1 MTLKDLQTELEKETH
16 GKAKVLNI
24 LKEPSYIPSLHLLK
38 KQTDKTK
45 ELHYLK
51 DIIGDGK
58 IIVFAFHHFYLLAQ
72 VLVKGSE
79 LRAEIRKRVN
89 MGELKKFAE
98 KETDIVSMEFK
109 NMTTELCD
117 IAIKWKPKLYS
128 SFCENLKKLFLSNG
142 TIESIKC
149 F

>member
-1 MTLKDLQTELEKETH
+1 
-16 GKAKVLNI
+16 
-24 LKEPSYIPSLHLLK
+24 
-38 KQTDKTK
+38 
-45 ELHYLK
+45 
-51 DIIGDGK
+51 
-58 IIVFAFHHFYLLAQ
+58 
-72 VLVKGSE
+72 
-79 LRAEIRKRVN
+79 